1 MRDNSGLVNHGAAES
16 DAEPMAAELWSGLV
30 DACKHPPVPKKRA
43 SGKSNWKKW
52 CGKKLQ
58 QKETQHKEASAA
70 SGADSSG
77 QPGGEVD
84 RSASEQIDG
93 GIFADPDLEEK
104 KEPHGTVKRPKK
116 PVVEKPHE
124 TVKRTTKGMVEKS
137 KVEKPRVT
145 RLRLR
150 KP

>member
-93 GIFADPDLEEK
+93 GIFGRPRPRGEERAAWDS
-104 KEPHGTVKRPKK
+104 EAPQ
-116 PVVEKPHE
+116 E
-124 TVKRTTKGMVEKS
+124 TCGGEAA
-137 KVEKPRVT
+137 
-145 RLRLR
+145 
-150 KP
+150 